1 MKLKPKTR
9 KEAGM
14 RTEVLKLAATF
25 AALGLVASCGE
36 QTAQAP
42 QKQTSSQPE
51 KTTQETPKT
60 ETASYQP
67 KKENVPPAVKALLE
81 SNPYYKKLVNFKP
94 SPAVST
100 KKCLSCHETE
110 TPGIVADWQHSMHAK
125 AGVGCADC
133 HVVPKDY
140 PTAFKKHKL
149 QGANWTVQAAV
160 SSVTCAKCHPLEVA
174 EFLNSGHSRGAAQ
187 WVNSVSKHGK
197 LMTKLAYY
205 YEGCKGAN
213 PTFDQDTNFMVK
225 GIRTDMKVTRIN
237 EKNPEIANLMVA
249 NICIQC
255 HGVYIKL
262 DKNGQPDPTTWPND
276 GIAAL
281 YPDGGVSNCCACHSR
296 HKFSAAEARQ
306 PAACTN
312 CHLGPDH
319 PDKEVFESSVHG
331 HIFDTNEE
339 AYDFSTGKQIPGK
352 TLRAPTCFTCHM
364 SGINGLKATHNV
376 SERLKWNLW
385 APKSKE
391 RTKGYETA
399 GWTWWKEKKAI
410 RGNPLAGNPEGV
422 EEARNEMKQVCV
434 SCHSQRFTDN
444 YFERVDAAVKVYN
457 EYFDEAQRMLKELK
471 AKGLIKSD
479 VWSDPFFKLYYY
491 LWHHE
496 GRRFRQGAAMG
507 SPDYAHWHGVFQVQ
521 QDIRE
526 MKDIYNYRMRMLK
539 KLGDPKKVLETEPPM
554 PVVTHE

>member
-1 MKLKPKTR
+1 
-9 KEAGM
+9 M
-14 RTEVLKLAATF
+14 RTSNVLKLAATF
-25 AALGLVASCGE
+25 AALGFVASCGE
-36 QTAQAP
+36 QQASAP
-42 QKQTSSQPE
+42 QKQPTPTPE
-51 KTTQETPKT
+51 KTTQEKPNV
-60 ETASYQP
+60 ETTTYTP

-81 SNPYYKKLVNFKP
+81 SNPYYKKLVSFKP
-94 SPAVST
+94 SPAVSS

-160 SSVTCAKCHPLEVA
+160 SSVTCAKCHPNEVA
-174 EFLNSGHSRGAAQ
+174 EYLNSGHSRGAAQ
-187 WVNSVSKHGK
+187 WVNTVSKHGI

-205 YEGCKGAN
+205 YESGKGNN
-213 PTFDQDTNFMVK
+213 PTFGSSGYTK
-225 GIRTDMKVTRIN
+225 GIRNDLSTPKMWEN
-237 EKNPEIANLMVA
+237 NPKKADLVVMN
-249 NICIQC
+249 NCIQC
-255 HGVYIKL
+255 HGTYIKL
-262 DKNGQPDPTTWPND
+262 DKDGRPDPTTWPND

-296 HKFSAAEARQ
+296 HKFSAAEARK
-306 PAACTN
+306 PASCTN

-331 HIFDTNEE
+331 HIFDSNEE

-352 TLRAPTCFTCHM
+352 TLRAATCFTCHM

-376 SERLKWNLW
+376 SVRLKWNLW
-385 APKSKE
+385 APVSKQ
-391 RTKGYETA
+391 RNGKTETA

-410 RGNPLAGNPEGV
+410 RGNPVAGNADGA
-422 EEARNEMKQVCV
+422 EAARSEMKQVCV
-434 SCHSQRFTDN
+434 TCHSETFAN
-444 YFERVDAAVKVYN
+444 NFFERVDAAVETYN
-457 EYFDEAQRMLKELK
+457 KYAAEAQKMLKELK

-491 LWHHE
+491 FWHHE
-496 GRRFRQGAAMG
+496 GRRFRHGAAMG
-507 SPDYAHWHGVFQVQ
+507 SPDYSHWHGVFQVQ

-526 MKDIYNYRMRMLK
+526 MRDIYNYRMKMYK
-539 KLGDPKKVLETEPPM
+539 KYGDAKKVLENEPPM